1 MNRIAL
7 KQKRYDRRNR
17 RVRKNIEGSPERPR
31 LTVFR
36 SAEHI
41 YAQIIDDTTARTIA
55 AASTT
60 DREVKAKLAAGMTKT
75 DKCKVVGMVLAERAK
90 SAKVS
95 TVAFDRNGFLYHG
108 RIKALAEAAREG
120 GLDF

>member
-36 SAEHI
+36 SSEHI

-60 DREVKAKLAAGMTKT
+60 DREVKSKLSAGMTKM
-75 DKCKVVGMVLAERAK
+75 DKCKVVGLVLAERAK
-90 SAKVS
+90 SAKVH

-108 RIKALAEAAREG
+108 RVKALAEAAREG

>member
-7 KQKRYDRRNR
+7 KSKRYARRNR
-17 RVRKNIEGSPERPR
+17 RVRKNITGTPERPR

-41 YAQIIDDTTARTIA
+41 YAQIIDDATARTLA
-55 AASTT
+55 SASTT
-60 DREVKAKLAAGMTKT
+60 DREVKTKIGNDMSKT
-75 DKCKVVGMVLAERAK
+75 DKCKVVGSVLAERAK
-90 SAKVS
+90 AANVS

>member
-7 KQKRYDRRNR
+7 KHKRYERRNR
-17 RVRKNIEGSPERPR
+17 RVRKNITGTPERPR

-55 AASTT
+55 SASTT
-60 DREVKAKLAAGMTKT
+60 DRDVKAKFAGGMTKS
-75 DKCKVVGMVLAERAK
+75 DKCKVVGQVLAERAK
-90 SAKVS
+90 SAQVNS
-95 TVAFDRNGFLYHG
+95 VAFDRNGFLYHG

>member
-7 KQKRYDRRNR
+7 KTKRYERRNR
-17 RVRKNIEGSPERPR
+17 RVRKNITGTPERPR

-55 AASTT
+55 SASTT
-60 DREVKAKLAAGMTKT
+60 DRDVKAKFAGGMTKS
-75 DKCKVVGMVLAERAK
+75 DKCKVVGQVLAERAK
-90 SAKVS
+90 SAQVNS
-95 TVAFDRNGFLYHG
+95 VAFDRNGFLYHG

>member
-7 KQKRYDRRNR
+7 KNKRYERRNR
-17 RVRKNIEGSPERPR
+17 RVRKNITGTPERPR

-55 AASTT
+55 SASTT
-60 DREVKAKLAAGMTKT
+60 DREVKAKFAGGMTKS
-75 DKCKVVGMVLAERAK
+75 DKCKLVGQVLAERAK
-90 SAKVS
+90 SAKVG